1 MAFWDEILAQ
11 VETFKDQA
19 LHPVYDQ
26 NGRHIGYFRTD
37 DELAAAHII
46 RDPNVP
52 VPPPEQWRVKSP
64 VGYIV
69 NADVYLINQ
78 GLQPSWLVPNG
89 PIMQAIAGDTGGA
102 TGSNAGLTFP
112 EITLPSLPSLPQAL
126 GLPQFSVGTWVMI
139 GAFGLLALALIRRAE
154 A

>member
-26 NGRHIGYFRTD
+26 NGRDIGYFRTD
-37 DELAAAHII
+37 QELAAAHIVVK
-46 RDPNVP
+46 PGET

-64 VGYIV
+64 LGYIV

-78 GLQPSWLVPNG
+78 GLQPSWLAPNG

-102 TGSNAGLTFP
+102 SGSNNGVTFP
-112 EITLPSLPSLPQAL
+112 DLSLPQLPSLGQL
-126 GLPQFSVGTWVMI
+126 GLPRLNTGTWVLI
-139 GAFGLLALALIRRAE
+139 GAFGLLAIVLLRREE

>member
-78 GLQPSWLVPNG
+78 GLQPSRPVPSG
-89 PIMQAIAGDTGGA
+89 RTRQRIAGDPGGA
-102 TGSNAGLTFP
+102 PGGNAGFTSP
-112 EITLPSLPSLPQAL
+112 ELPLAARPAPAL
-126 GLPQFSVGTWVMI
+126 G
-139 GAFGLLALALIRRAE
+139 GALRH
-154 A
+154 